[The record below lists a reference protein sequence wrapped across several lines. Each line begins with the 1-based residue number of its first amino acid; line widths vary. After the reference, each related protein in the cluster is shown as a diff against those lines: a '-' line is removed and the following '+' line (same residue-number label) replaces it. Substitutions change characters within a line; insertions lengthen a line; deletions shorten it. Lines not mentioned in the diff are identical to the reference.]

1 MKKTALQAISILVTT
16 QLALNLAS
24 CSDQNDLDSNSNQK
38 SLREAGKVKPATIG
52 EKSIADSN
60 PESEPEDNE
69 GQTGMASTALVLED
83 WPDFSK
89 TETLQA
95 VLGEARGVENLQE
108 KGPDGLVRTS
118 EGLPFTGWKKGARP
132 AGELAILERYEDGQ
146 LVGQTFFWPNGQ
158 KKKEGRFLN
167 DAPDGTW
174 IEWNEAGSESSRVN
188 FSNGAIVE

>member
-1 MKKTALQAISILVTT
+1 MKKTALKAISILVTA
-16 QLALNLAS
+16 QLAFNLAS

-38 SLREAGKVKPATIG
+38 SLRENGKVKPTKSG
-52 EKSIADSN
+52 EKSHADSN

-69 GQTGMASTALVLED
+69 EPTGVEPTALVLED

-95 VLGEARGVENLQE
+95 VLAEARGVENLQE
-108 KGPDGLVRTS
+108 KGPDGLVRTP
-118 EGLPFTGWKKGARP
+118 EGQPFTGWKKGARP

-158 KKKEGRFLN
+158 KKEEGRFLN
-167 DAPDGTW
+167 GDRDGIW
-174 IEWNEAGSESSRVN
+174 IDWKEDGSEARQLN
-188 FSNGAIVE
+188 YSNGTVVE